1 MANTKTISGSGS
13 RGYSAYL
20 YLTETGTDVAT
31 NKSTIS
37 YSLVLYSGNYSF
49 SQYELG
55 WSVYVNGTRVAYQNY
70 SNHQDSISANS
81 SKTLASGTTTVTH
94 DADGSKTISVSAYV
108 DCVYGSY
115 GPGDIDLGS
124 STWQLT
130 AIPRA
135 SSLSVS
141 NGTLGTSQNITITPA
156 VASYTHTLTYTC
168 GSASGTIASGISGS
182 TSGFTQAWTPPLSL
196 ASQNTTGTSV
206 TVTVRCETFY
216 NSTSV
221 GSKSVTVTMAMPAS
235 IKPSVSMTLS
245 DAMGYLSTYGAYI
258 QNKSKLRVVVNATV
272 SYGSAISS
280 YNVKIGTRLTYSSG
294 DFTSDVL
301 PESGSISVVVTVTDK
316 RGRSNSATNTI
327 TVVAYSAPSITD
339 IGIYRSDSSGNASAA
354 GTYATV
360 TFKASVSPITVS
372 GTNKNTAVYTLK
384 YKLST
389 ASSYSSSALS
399 TYDNNFN
406 VTNGKTTFSA
416 AAANAYDAYITIA
429 DVFGTVSSIVVKVQS
444 AATYFKADPANNAFS
459 FGQLGVTAN
468 TFTCAWNA
476 VFNNSATFESAL
488 VAKGKYNMMNY
499 YPYSFVAV
507 GQSGVAGYAKIA
519 TVSIVRTWCYTPIQF
534 TIERLLDRVPV
545 NLYLNFA
552 GADTLDP
559 TIDSF
564 WYTSAVGVH
573 PSIDVFATKTTTSTW
588 EIYVKK
594 VSTSDTISVR
604 TYVPYFAQLG
614 FNISYSNKLLT
625 SKPSGATTA
634 TPCNTLGVYAGTCT
648 TAAATAAKVATVNG
662 GTYFSLIDGT
672 TVYIK
677 FSNTNTAAVASV
689 TLNVNNTGA
698 KSVVVL
704 RNGNREYMPTYDCMR
719 ANAACMF
726 TYSDGYWWL
735 MNADSDLRP
744 ADYITERGTSGI
756 WTYRK
761 WNSGDAECWSRQT
774 ISKSGAWVSWS
785 SGIYLDSWAGTS
797 YSFPSNLFNAAPT
810 FTMTMESTSY
820 MWASPFGTASK
831 TTTPA
836 IVFMR
841 PGSTSSFSATVNMY
855 AKGTWK

>member
-70 SNHQDSISANS
+70 SSHQDSISANS

-168 GSASGTIASGISGS
+168 GSTSGTIASGISGS

-206 TVTVRCETFY
+206 SVTIRCETFY

-258 QNKSKLRVVVNATV
+258 QNKSKLGVVVNATT

-280 YNVKIGTRLTYSSG
+280 YSVKIGTRLSYSSG
-294 DFTSDVL
+294 NFTSDVL

-327 TVVAYSAPSITD
+327 TVAAYSAPSITD

-429 DVFGTVSSIVVKVQS
+429 DKFGTVSSIVVKVQS

-476 VFNNSATFESAL
+476 VFNNSATFESSL

-507 GQSGVAGYAKIA
+507 GVSGSQGYARIA
-519 TVSIVRTWCYTPIQF
+519 TINIVGSWNYSLYQF
-534 TIERLLDRVPV
+534 TVMRIFDAVPI
-545 NLYLNFA
+545 NLYLCFS
-552 GADTLDP
+552 GANTSDP
-559 TIDSF
+559 TIAKFVCDTPYGASSNF
-564 WYTSAVGVH
+564 EA
-573 PSIDVFATKTTTSTW
+573 FAYKRTTSTW
-588 EIYVKK
+588 DIYVRKYSASDEITVYTR
-594 VSTSDTISVR
+594 VSYFQQTRGTVTYSDD
-604 TYVPYFAQLG
+604 
-614 FNISYSNKLLT
+614 LLT
-625 SKPSGATTA
+625 DVPATA
-634 TPCNTLGVYAGTCT
+634 TKAIPYYLGLLTGTCT

-662 GTYFSLIDGT
+662 GMYFPLVDGT
-672 TVYIK
+672 TVYVK

-756 WTYRK
+756 WTYEK
-761 WNSGDAECWSRQT
+761 WNSGKAICWGRQA
-774 ISKSGAWVSWS
+774 ISKSGAWVNWS
-785 SGIYLDSWAGTS
+785 GGIYLDSWAGTS
-797 YSFPSNLFNAAPT
+797 YSFPSGLFNAVPT
-810 FTMTMESTSY
+810 FTMTMESSSY
-820 MWASPFGTASK
+820 MWASPYGATTK
-831 TTTPA
+831 TSTPA

-841 PGSTSSFSATVNMY
+841 PGGASSFSATLNMH
-855 AKGTWK
+855 AIGTWK

>member
-70 SNHQDSISANS
+70 SGHQDSISANS

-94 DADGSKTISVSAYV
+94 EDDGSKTISVSAYV

-196 ASQNTTGTSV
+196 ASQNTSGTSV
-206 TVTVRCETFY
+206 SVTVRCETFY

-258 QNKSKLRVVVNATV
+258 QNKSKLRVVVNTTV

-280 YNVKIGTRLTYSSG
+280 YNVKIGTRLTYTSG
-294 DFTSDVL
+294 NFTSDVL

-327 TVVAYSAPSITD
+327 TVAAYSAPSITD
-339 IGIYRSDSSGNASAA
+339 IGIYRSDSSGNVSAA

-360 TFKASVSPITVS
+360 TFKASVAPITVS

-429 DVFGTVSSIVVKVQS
+429 DIFGTVSSIVVKVQS

-459 FGQLGVTAN
+459 FGQLGVTPN

-507 GQSGVAGYAKIA
+507 GASGSDGYARIA
-519 TVSIVRTWCYTPIQF
+519 TIHFDYGWDYSLYQF
-534 TIERLLDRVPV
+534 TVMRIYDAVPI
-545 NLYLNFA
+545 NLYVCFA
-552 GADTLDP
+552 GTSSSDP
-559 TIDSF
+559 ALARFVCDAPYGASSNFEAFI
-564 WYTSAVGVH
+564 Y
-573 PSIDVFATKTTTSTW
+573 KRTTSTW
-588 EIYVKK
+588 DVYVHKYSASDAITVYTN
-594 VSTSDTISVR
+594 VSYLQQSKGTV
-604 TYVPYFAQLG
+604 TYADDLMTTVPSTATKATPYYLG
-614 FNISYSNKLLT
+614 LLT
-625 SKPSGATTA
+625 
-634 TPCNTLGVYAGTCT
+634 GTCT

-662 GTYFSLIDGT
+662 GMYFPLVDGT
-672 TVYIK
+672 TVCVK
-677 FSNTNTAAVASV
+677 FSNTNTASPTSL

-698 KSVVVL
+698 YGIRLV
-704 RNGNREYMPTYDCMR
+704 RNASIQTLP
-719 ANAACMF
+719 F
-726 TYSDGYWWL
+726 TGGLIAGVAYLLSFSGSYWFV
-735 MNADSDLRP
+735 MNFDDFYYND
-744 ADYITERGTSGI
+744 DYVTDRGTSGN

-761 WNSGDAECWSRQT
+761 WNSGDAECWGALSHSVTGWSHWGGNIYETNSAQFT
-774 ISKSGAWVSWS
+774 YPSGLFTAPPIFTAVIYSHG
-785 SGIYLDSWAGTS
+785 SGMFGPEIWNAGTKDKT
-797 YSFPSNLFNAAPT
+797 PTMAA
-810 FTMTMESTSY
+810 
-820 MWASPFGTASK
+820 
-831 TTTPA
+831 
-836 IVFMR
+836 MR
-841 PGSTSSFSATVNMY
+841 PDNSVGSTTVTY
-855 AKGTWK
+855 YIHAKGRWK